1 MKQIDRYI
9 GTTVAGSLMLAVLG
23 LLGMMTILTFLEQVE
38 DVGKDFTMFA
48 VFRFVLYSMPRMF
61 HETIPYAALIGCLT
75 GVGILA
81 SRSEIVVMRASGI
94 STWSITWSALKPA
107 LVLIAIGL
115 VVGEYVLSDMERLAR
130 LDRIKARH
138 DLSAITPETGIWY
151 RENYVF
157 MHFDIVSQNGVIDGI
172 THNDFNEAGELQRTL
187 FARRGVHHDLGDD
200 RTSYWLLEDVTVTD
214 FSGDRV
220 TSSHLTSLRWDSSIT
235 PKLLSAE
242 ILVQPDKMSIGELSD
257 KIAYLKEQGL
267 NSGKYELGFWGKVFQ
282 PLATIGLVLV
292 GISVVLGPL
301 RSTTM
306 GMRVVT
312 GLIIGILFRFVETL
326 LSPASLVF
334 GFSPIIA
341 TLLPIALCF
350 SVGIYLFR
358 RVG

>member
-1 MKQIDRYI
+1 MKLLDRYI
-9 GTTVAGSLMLAVLG
+9 GSTVAGSLTLAVLG

-38 DVGKDFTMFA
+38 DVGKDFTIFA

-61 HETIPYAALIGCLT
+61 YETIPYAALIGCLT

-81 SRSEIVVMRASGI
+81 SRSEIVVIRASGV
-94 STWSITWSALKPA
+94 STWSITASALKPA
-107 LVLIAIGL
+107 LVLIAVGL
-115 VVGEYVLSDMERLAR
+115 IVGEYVLSDMERLAR

-151 RENYVF
+151 RENNVF

-172 THNDFNEAGELQRTL
+172 THNDFNDQGELQRTL
-187 FARRGVHHDLGDD
+187 FARRGVHHDLGDN
-200 RTSYWLLEDVTVTD
+200 RIYWLLEDVTVTE
-214 FSGDRV
+214 FSKDKV
-220 TSSHLTSLRWDSSIT
+220 TSRHLTSLRWDSLIT

-242 ILVQPDKMSIGELSD
+242 ILVPPDKMSIGELSD
-257 KIAYLKEQGL
+257 KIAYLNDQGL
-267 NSGKYELGFWGKVFQ
+267 NSSRYELGYWGKVFQ

-292 GISVVLGPL
+292 GISIVLGPL

-312 GLIIGILFRFVETL
+312 GLIIGIMFRFVETL
-326 LSPASLVF
+326 ISPASLVF

-341 TLLPIALCF
+341 TLIPIALCF
-350 SVGIYLFR
+350 TVGIYLFR
-358 RVG
+358 RAS